1 MSNKDDNFYVWYI
14 AVVLL
19 FLTVACV
26 TQITSSYYI
35 AKHAI
40 ENGYEQTLDG
50 RWIKG
55 EQQ

>member
-1 MSNKDDNFYVWYI
+1 MSNNDDNSYVWFV